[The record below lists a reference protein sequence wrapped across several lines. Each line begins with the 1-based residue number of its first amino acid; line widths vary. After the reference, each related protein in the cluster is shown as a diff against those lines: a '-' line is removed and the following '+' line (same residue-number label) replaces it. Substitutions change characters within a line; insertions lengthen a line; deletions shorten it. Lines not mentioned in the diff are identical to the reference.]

1 MIRTAVFDFTAHT
14 VAETGLEAALEAL
27 RAGRFVW
34 FDVQTPAGAPA
45 DAALAPLAAAGLPPR
60 VLEALRGAPE
70 EGRIDLHDEALH
82 LGFSE
87 ARYEDGRL
95 TLAPLDVVAGER
107 WLVTAHPAPLRTLE
121 RLWGTYQADFLAFG
135 RSPGFLLYEIADG
148 LHDTLRRSLRGLSDE
163 VGALQGGFME
173 RGDEDL
179 FAAVLMRL
187 RDLIAFRRATL
198 AAREIMNELAQ
209 RKSRFVS
216 ETTQPHLQAVAAMMD
231 RLADDLVLE
240 REALSD
246 TLQLHMGLVG
256 HRTNKIVKI
265 LTCVSA
271 VFLPLT
277 FLCGVYGMNFEHMPE
292 LTATWGYPL
301 FWALVATLAGLMLL
315 FFRRQKWI

>member
-34 FDVQTPAGAPA
+34 FDVQTADGDAAG
-45 DAALAPLAAAGLPPR
+45 ALAPLAAAGLPPR

-70 EGRIDLHDEALH
+70 EGRIDLHDDCLH

-87 ARYEDGRL
+87 AHYEGGRL
-95 TLAPLDVVAGER
+95 DIAPLDVVAGGH
-107 WLVTAHPAPLRTLE
+107 WLVTAHRTPLHTLD

-148 LHDTLRRSLRGLSDE
+148 LHDAFRRGLRALSDE
-163 VGALQGGFME
+163 IGALQGGFME

-187 RDLIAFRRATL
+187 RDLVAFRRATL
-198 AAREIMNELAQ
+198 AVREILSELAL

-231 RLADDLVLE
+231 RLAGDLVLE

-301 FWALVATLAGLMLL
+301 FWVLVATLALLMFL

>member
-34 FDVQTPAGAPA
+34 FDVQTADGDAAG
-45 DAALAPLAAAGLPPR
+45 ALAPLAAAGLPPR

-70 EGRIDLHDEALH
+70 EGRIDLHDDCLH

-87 ARYEDGRL
+87 AHYEGGRL
-95 TLAPLDVVAGER
+95 DIAPLDVVAGGH
-107 WLVTAHPAPLRTLE
+107 WLGTAHRTPLHTLD

-148 LHDTLRRSLRGLSDE
+148 LHDAFRRGLRALSDE
-163 VGALQGGFME
+163 IGALQGGFME

-187 RDLIAFRRATL
+187 RDLVAFRRATL
-198 AAREIMNELAQ
+198 AVREILSELAL

-231 RLADDLVLE
+231 RLAGDLVLE

-301 FWALVATLAGLMLL
+301 FWVLVATLSLLMFL